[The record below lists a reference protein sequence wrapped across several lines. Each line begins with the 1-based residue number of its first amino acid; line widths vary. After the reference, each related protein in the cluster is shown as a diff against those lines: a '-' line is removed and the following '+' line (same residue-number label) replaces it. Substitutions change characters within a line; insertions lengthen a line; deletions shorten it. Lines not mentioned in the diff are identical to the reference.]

1 MFPGEHPR
9 APGAYDETDHLL
21 RELSR
26 PPLSD
31 LGEVRNTTELLADRV
46 ACHPDAVAFDVRD
59 AGAPVT
65 GPWRAVTAVQFEA
78 RVREVAKGL
87 VAAGLAPGEAVAVMA
102 PTRFEWALVDLAV
115 WYAGGVVVPVYET
128 SAPVQVSAV
137 VADADVRM
145 AVGGSAQHVALLA
158 AALAEAAPS
167 DGAPSEAAPSDG
179 AGPARVWSMDPV
191 PGADLAA
198 LVALGA
204 GVPDAVVESRRT
216 LADLDDVATI
226 VYTSG
231 TTAAPRGALITHRNL
246 VGQVRSVAAA
256 YTEVVRE
263 GGSTV
268 IFLPLA
274 HVLARG
280 LQLVCLAGGMRIAH
294 LSDPRE
300 VVPALAELRPTFLVV
315 VPRVLQKVHAAAG
328 AAAAARHLGRVWA
341 SAQRTAVA
349 WGRHLEAV
357 DAGEA
362 GRAPLGLRLRHALYE
377 RLFYGRLRER
387 LGGRVDYLLSGAAA
401 LDAEL
406 SLFFRGIGVPV
417 IEGYGLTETTAPLTG
432 NLPGAIRSGSV
443 GVPMPGTT
451 VRIADDGEV
460 LARGI
465 GVFRGYRNPEA
476 DAEAFVDGFFR
487 TGDLGSLD
495 DAGNLNLHGRVK
507 DVIVT
512 SAGKTVSPAD
522 WERFV
527 EREPM
532 VAHAM
537 VVGEGKPYLGGVV
550 LLDPES
556 VAAWAQRHGIADL
569 GHLQLPSGVG
579 AVEVHDLRLVAA
591 IGAVVAAANARLSAP
606 EQVRRFAVVLADLSE
621 ASGAVTPTL
630 KLKRA
635 AIAERVREIVDRLY
649 HGATSPA

>member
-1 MFPGEHPR
+1 M
-9 APGAYDETDHLL
+9 
-21 RELSR
+21 REISS
-26 PPLSD
+26 PPLAD
-31 LGEVRNTTELLADRV
+31 LAGVRNTTDLLVTRA
-46 ACHPDAVAFDVRD
+46 ATHPDAVAFDVRD
-59 AGAPVT
+59 AGAPVG
-65 GPWRAVTAVQFEA
+65 GPWRAVSAAQFEGQ
-78 RVREVAKGL
+78 VRDLAKGL
-87 VAAGLAPGEAVAVMA
+87 VAAGLTPGDAVAVMA
-102 PTRFEWALVDLAV
+102 PTRYEWALVDMAV

-128 SAPVQVSAV
+128 SAQVQVSAV
-137 VADADVRM
+137 AADADVRM
-145 AVGGSAQHVALLA
+145 AIGGDQRHVDLLTTALSDVGRT
-158 AALAEAAPS
+158 
-167 DGAPSEAAPSDG
+167 
-179 AGPARVWSMDPV
+179 GPVWSMDPA
-191 PGADLAA
+191 PGRDLADLT
-198 LVALGA
+198 ALGA
-204 GVPDAVVESRRT
+204 DVPDAVVDERRT
-216 LADLDDVATI
+216 HADLDDVATI

-231 TTAAPRGALITHRNL
+231 TTSAPRGALITHRNL
-246 VGQVRSVAAA
+246 VGQALSVAAA

-294 LSDPRE
+294 LSDPRD
-300 VVPALAELRPTFLVV
+300 VVPALAVLRPTFLVV

-328 AAAAARHLGRVWA
+328 AAAADKHLGRVWA

-357 DAGEA
+357 DGGAA
-362 GRAPLGLRLRHALYE
+362 DRAPSGLRLRRALYE
-377 RLFYGRLRER
+377 RLFYGRLRDR

-417 IEGYGLTETTAPLTG
+417 VEGYGLTETTAPLTG

-460 LARGI
+460 LARGV

-495 DAGNLNLHGRVK
+495 DAGNLTLHGRVK

-522 WERFV
+522 WERYV
-527 EREPM
+527 EREPL

-556 VAAWAQRHGIADL
+556 VAAWAHRHGIADL
-569 GHLQLPSGVG
+569 GPLRLPSGVG
-579 AVEVHDLRLVAA
+579 AVEVYDSRLVAA

-606 EQVRRFAVVLADLSE
+606 EQVRKFAVVLADLSE

-635 AIAERVREIVDRLY
+635 AITERVRDIVERLY

>member
-1 MFPGEHPR
+1 M
-9 APGAYDETDHLL
+9 
-21 RELSR
+21 REISS
-26 PPLSD
+26 PPLAD
-31 LGEVRNTTELLADRV
+31 LTGVRNTTDLLAARV
-46 ACHPDAVAFDVRD
+46 ASHPDAVAFDVRD

-65 GPWRAVTAVQFEA
+65 GPWRAVSAAQFEA
-78 RVREVAKGL
+78 QVRALAKGM
-87 VAAGLAPGEAVAVMA
+87 VAAGLTPGDAVAVMA
-102 PTRFEWALVDLAV
+102 PTRYEWALVDMAV

-128 SAPVQVSAV
+128 SAQVQVSAV
-137 VADADVRM
+137 AADAGVRM
-145 AVGGSAQHVALLA
+145 AVGGDAGHVALLTT
-158 AALAEAAPS
+158 ALADVGRS
-167 DGAPSEAAPSDG
+167 
-179 AGPARVWSMDPV
+179 GPVWSMDPA
-191 PGADLAA
+191 PGRDLAE

-204 GVPDAVVESRRT
+204 DVPDAVVDERRT
-216 LADLDDVATI
+216 HADLDDVATI

-231 TTAAPRGALITHRNL
+231 TTSAPRGALITHRNL

-294 LSDPRE
+294 LGDPRD
-300 VVPALAELRPTFLVV
+300 VVPALAVLKPTFLVV

-328 AAAAARHLGRVWA
+328 AAAADKHLGRVWA

-349 WGRHLEAV
+349 WGRHAEAA

-362 GRAPLGLRLRHALYE
+362 GRPSVALRLRHGLYE

-401 LDAEL
+401 LDADL

-432 NLPGAIRSGSV
+432 HLPGAIRSGSV

-495 DAGNLNLHGRVK
+495 DRGHLTLHGRVK

-522 WERFV
+522 WERYV

-556 VAAWAQRHGIADL
+556 VAAWAHRHGIADL
-569 GHLQLPSGVG
+569 GPLQLPSGVG
-579 AVEVHDLRLVAA
+579 AVEVQDSRLVAA

-621 ASGAVTPTL
+621 AGGAVTPTM

-635 AIAERVREIVDRLY
+635 AITERVRDIVDRLY
-649 HGATSPA
+649 HGATSTA

>member
-1 MFPGEHPR
+1 MR
-9 APGAYDETDHLL
+9 ET
-21 RELSR
+21 SS
-26 PPLSD
+26 PPLAD
-31 LGEVRNTTELLADRV
+31 LTGMRNTTDLLSGRA
-46 ACHPDAVAFDVRD
+46 ASHPDAVAFDVRD
-59 AGAPVT
+59 AGSPVT
-65 GPWRAVTAVQFEA
+65 GPWRPVTAAQFEA
-78 RVREVAKGL
+78 QVRELAKGL
-87 VAAGLAPGEAVAVMA
+87 VAAGLTPGGAVAVMA
-102 PTRFEWALVDLAV
+102 PTRYEWALVDMAV

-128 SAPVQVSAV
+128 SAQVQVSAV
-137 VADADVRM
+137 VQDADVCM
-145 AVGGSAQHVALLA
+145 AVGGGERHVALLTT
-158 AALAEAAPS
+158 ALA
-167 DGAPSEAAPSDG
+167 D
-179 AGPARVWSMDPV
+179 AGRTGPVWSMDPE
-191 PGADLAA
+191 PGRDLAEVA
-198 LVALGA
+198 ALGA
-204 GVPDAVVESRRT
+204 DVPDAVVDERRT
-216 LADLDDVATI
+216 HADLDDVATI

-231 TTAAPRGALITHRNL
+231 TTSAPRGALITHRNL
-246 VGQVRSVAAA
+246 VGQVLSVAAA

-294 LSDPRE
+294 LADPRD
-300 VVPALAELRPTFLVV
+300 VVPALAVLRPTFLVV

-328 AAAAARHLGRVWA
+328 AAAADKHLGRVWA

-349 WGRHLEAV
+349 WGRHLEAA

-362 GRAPLGLRLRHALYE
+362 DRASSGLRVRRALYE
-377 RLFYGRLRER
+377 RLFYRRLRDR

-417 IEGYGLTETTAPLTG
+417 VEGYGLTETTAPLTG

-460 LARGI
+460 LARGV

-476 DAEAFVDGFFR
+476 DADAFVDGFFR

-495 DAGNLNLHGRVK
+495 EAGNLTLHGRVK

-522 WERFV
+522 WERYV

-556 VAAWAQRHGIADL
+556 VAVWAQRHGIADL
-569 GHLQLPSGVG
+569 GPLQLPSGVG
-579 AVEVHDLRLVAA
+579 AVEVHDSRLVAA

-606 EQVRRFAVVLADLSE
+606 EQVRRFALVLADLSE

-635 AIAERVREIVDRLY
+635 AITERVRDIVDRLY
-649 HGATSPA
+649 RGAPSAA

>member
-1 MFPGEHPR
+1 
-9 APGAYDETDHLL
+9 L
-21 RELSR
+21 REFSS
-26 PPLSD
+26 PPLTD
-31 LGEVRNTTELLADRV
+31 LAGVRNTTDLLSARV
-46 ACHPDAVAFDVRD
+46 ASHPDAVAFDVRD
-59 AGAPVT
+59 AASPVT
-65 GPWRAVTAVQFEA
+65 GPWRPVTAVQFEA
-78 RVREVAKGL
+78 QVRDVAKGL
-87 VAAGLAPGEAVAVMA
+87 VAAGLAPGDAVAVMA

-128 SAPVQVSAV
+128 SAQVQVSAV
-137 VADADVRM
+137 VADAGVRM
-145 AVGGSAQHVALLA
+145 AVGGGEGHVALLA
-158 AALAEAAPS
+158 GRGPVHRPDSAWPAS
-167 DGAPSEAAPSDG
+167 DAGRAGA
-179 AGPARVWSMDPV
+179 VWSMDPA

-204 GVPDAVVESRRT
+204 GLPDAVVEERRT
-216 LADLDDVATI
+216 HADLDDVATI

-300 VVPALAELRPTFLVV
+300 VVPALGVLRPTFLVV

-328 AAAAARHLGRVWA
+328 AAAAAMHLGRVWA
-341 SAQRTAVA
+341 SAERTAVA
-349 WGRHLEAV
+349 WGRHLQAA
-357 DAGEA
+357 DAGTA
-362 GRAPLGLRLRHALYE
+362 GAAPLGLRLRRAAYD
-377 RLFYGRLRER
+377 RLFYGRLRAR
-387 LGGRVDYLLSGAAA
+387 LGGRVDWLLSGAAA

-432 NLPGAIRSGSV
+432 NLPGAVRAGSV
-443 GVPMPGTT
+443 GRPMPGTT
-451 VRIADDGEV
+451 VRISDDGEV
-460 LARGI
+460 LARGV
-465 GVFRGYRNPEA
+465 GVFRGYRDAAA

-495 DAGNLNLHGRVK
+495 DEGNLTLHGRIK

-512 SAGKTVSPAD
+512 AAGKTVSPAD
-522 WERFV
+522 WERYV

-537 VVGEGKPYLGGVV
+537 VVGEGEPYLGGVV
-550 LLDPES
+550 LLDPQS
-556 VAAWAQRHGIADL
+556 VAAWAQREGIADL
-569 GHLQLPSGVG
+569 SSVAHPSGGG
-579 AVEVHDLRLVAA
+579 AVEVLDARLRAA

-606 EQVRRFAVVLADLSE
+606 EQVRRFALVLADLSE

-635 AIAERVREIVDRLY
+635 AVAGRVRDIVDRLY
-649 HGATSPA
+649 RGAPSPV

>member
-1 MFPGEHPR
+1 M
-9 APGAYDETDHLL
+9 
-21 RELSR
+21 SS
-26 PPLSD
+26 PPLAD
-31 LGEVRNTTELLADRV
+31 LTRVRNTTDLLADRV
-46 ACHPDAVAFDVRD
+46 ANHPEAVAFDVREP
-59 AGAPVT
+59 GAPVE
-65 GPWRAVTAVQFEA
+65 GPWRPVTAVEFEA
-78 RVREVAKGL
+78 QVRALAKGF
-87 VAAGLAPGEAVAVMA
+87 VAAGLAPGDSVAVMA
-102 PTRFEWALVDLAV
+102 PTRYAWALVDMAV

-128 SAPVQVSAV
+128 SAQVQVTAV
-137 VADADVRM
+137 VLDADVRL
-145 AVGGSAQHVALLA
+145 AVGGDQQHVDLLTSALT
-158 AALAEAAPS
+158 EAGRS
-167 DGAPSEAAPSDG
+167 
-179 AGPARVWSMDPV
+179 GPVWSMDAA
-191 PGADLAA
+191 PGRDLAELAA
-198 LVALGA
+198 LGAHLPDSVVDERRA
-204 GVPDAVVESRRT
+204 GV
-216 LADLDDVATI
+216 DLDDVATI

-231 TTAAPRGALITHRNL
+231 TTSAPRGALITHRNL
-246 VGQVRSVAAA
+246 VGQALSVAAA
-256 YTEVVRE
+256 YTDVVRE

-300 VVPALAELRPTFLVV
+300 VVPALAVLRPTFLVV
-315 VPRVLQKVHAAAG
+315 VPRVLQKVLAAAT
-328 AAAAARHLGRVWA
+328 AAAADKHLSRVWA
-341 SAQRTAVA
+341 SAHRTAVA
-349 WGRHLEAV
+349 WGRLAEDA
-357 DAGEA
+357 DAGGA
-362 GRAPLGLRLRHALYE
+362 VRASIGLRIRHALFE
-377 RLFYGRLRER
+377 RLFYGRLRGR
-387 LGGRVDYLLSGAAA
+387 LGGQVDYLLSGAAA
-401 LDAEL
+401 LDADL

-432 NLPGAIRSGSV
+432 NLAGAIRSGTV

-460 LARGI
+460 LARGV

-495 DAGNLNLHGRVK
+495 DAGRLTLHGRVK

-522 WERFV
+522 WERYV

-556 VAAWAQRHGIADL
+556 VTAWAQRHGIADL
-569 GHLQLPSGVG
+569 GRLEPPAGGG
-579 AVEVHDLRLVAA
+579 AVEVQDSRLVAA
-591 IGAVVAAANARLSAP
+591 IGAVVAAANARLSTP
-606 EQVRRFAVVLADLSE
+606 EQVRRFALVLADLSE
-621 ASGAVTPTL
+621 ASGAVTPTM

-635 AIAERVREIVDRLY
+635 AIAERVRDIVERLY
-649 HGATSPA
+649 LGATSTA

>member
-1 MFPGEHPR
+1 M
-9 APGAYDETDHLL
+9 
-21 RELSR
+21 REIST
-26 PPLSD
+26 PPLAD
-31 LGEVRNTTELLADRV
+31 LTGVRNTTDLLARRV
-46 ACHPDAVAFDVRD
+46 ASHPDAVAFDVRE
-59 AGAPVT
+59 AGAPVA
-65 GPWRAVTAVQFEA
+65 GPWRAVTAAEFETHVRALA
-78 RVREVAKGL
+78 RGL
-87 VAAGLAPGEAVAVMA
+87 VAAGLEPGEAVAVMA
-102 PTRFEWALVDLAV
+102 PTRYEWALMDLAV

-128 SAPVQVSAV
+128 SAQIQVSAIV
-137 VADADVRM
+137 RDAGVRL
-145 AVGGSAQHVALLA
+145 AVGGGGRHVDLLA
-158 AALAEAAPS
+158 AALAELGIAAP
-167 DGAPSEAAPSDG
+167 
-179 AGPARVWSMDPV
+179 VWSMDPA
-191 PGADLAA
+191 PGRDLDA
-198 LVALGA
+198 LVTLG
-204 GVPDAVVESRRT
+204 GDVPDAVVDERRT
-216 LADLDDVATI
+216 GADLDDVATI

-231 TTAAPRGALITHRNL
+231 TTSSPRGALITHRNL
-246 VGQVRSVAAA
+246 VGQVLSVAAA
-256 YTEVVRE
+256 YTDVVRE

-300 VVPALAELRPTFLVV
+300 VVPALSVLRPTFLVV
-315 VPRVLQKVHAAAG
+315 VPRVLQKVQ
-328 AAAAARHLGRVWA
+328 AAAAAAAAAKRIGFLWA
-341 SAQRTAVA
+341 WAQRTAVR

-357 DAGEA
+357 DAGEDP
-362 GRAPLGLRLRHALYE
+362 RAPLHLRARRALFE
-377 RLFYGRLRER
+377 RLFYGRLRAR

-432 NLPGAIRSGSV
+432 HLPGAIRSGSV

-451 VRIADDGEV
+451 VRISEDGEV

-465 GVFRGYRNPEA
+465 GVFRGYRNPANDA
-476 DAEAFVDGFFR
+476 DAFVDGFFR

-495 DAGNLNLHGRVK
+495 EHGNLTLHGRLK

-512 SAGKTVSPAD
+512 SGGKTVSPED

-527 EREPM
+527 ERDPL

-556 VAAWAQRHGIADL
+556 LTAWAQRRGIVDM
-569 GHLQLPSGVG
+569 GPLQLPKGGG
-579 AVEVHDLRLVAA
+579 AVEIVEPRLVAA
-591 IGAVVAAANARLSAP
+591 IGAVVAAANARLAAS
-606 EQVRRFAVVLADLSE
+606 EQVRKFALVVADLSE
-621 ASGAVTPTL
+621 AGGTVTPTL

-635 AIAERVREIVDRLY
+635 AIADQVRHITDRLY
-649 HGATSPA
+649 RRDTRSA

>member
-1 MFPGEHPR
+1 MPEISSP
-9 APGAYDETDHLL
+9 ALA
-21 RELSR
+21 
-26 PPLSD
+26 D
-31 LGEVRNTTELLADRV
+31 LTGVRNTADLLATR
-46 ACHPDAVAFDVRD
+46 AAAHPDAVAFDVRD
-59 AGAPVT
+59 ADAPVT
-65 GPWRAVTAVQFEA
+65 GPWRPVTAVQFEA
-78 RVREVAKGL
+78 QVRELAKGL
-87 VAAGLAPGEAVAVMA
+87 VAAGLAPGDAVAVMA
-102 PTRFEWALVDLAV
+102 PTRYEWALVDMAV

-128 SAPVQVSAV
+128 SAQVQVAAV
-137 VADADVRM
+137 VQDADVRM
-145 AVGGSAQHVALLA
+145 AIGGDQRHVALLTT
-158 AALAEAAPS
+158 ALS
-167 DGAPSEAAPSDG
+167 D
-179 AGPARVWSMDPV
+179 AGRTGRVWSMDPA
-191 PGADLAA
+191 PGRDLTE

-204 GVPDAVVESRRT
+204 DVAEAVVDERR
-216 LADLDDVATI
+216 AHAGLDDVATI

-231 TTAAPRGALITHRNL
+231 TTSAPRGALITHRNL
-246 VGQVRSVAAA
+246 VGQSLSVAAA

-294 LSDPRE
+294 LSDPRD
-300 VVPALAELRPTFLVV
+300 VVPALAVLRPTFLVV

-328 AAAAARHLGRVWA
+328 AAAADKHLGRVWA

-349 WGRHLEAV
+349 WGRHLEAA
-357 DAGEA
+357 DAGA
-362 GRAPLGLRLRHALYE
+362 ADRAPSGLRLRRALYE
-377 RLFYGRLRER
+377 RLFYRRLRDR

-401 LDAEL
+401 LDTEL

-495 DAGNLNLHGRVK
+495 DAGNLTLHGRVK

-522 WERFV
+522 WERYV
-527 EREPM
+527 EREPL

-550 LLDPES
+550 LLDQES
-556 VAAWAQRHGIADL
+556 VAVWAQRHGIADL
-569 GHLQLPSGVG
+569 GPLQLPGGVG
-579 AVEVHDLRLVAA
+579 AVEVHDSRLVAA

-621 ASGAVTPTL
+621 AGGAVTPTL

-635 AIAERVREIVDRLY
+635 AIAERVRDIVDRLY
-649 HGATSPA
+649 RGAPSAA

>member
-1 MFPGEHPR
+1 MR
-9 APGAYDETDHLL
+9 ET
-21 RELSR
+21 SS
-26 PPLSD
+26 PPLAD
-31 LGEVRNTTELLADRV
+31 LTGIRNTTDLLAGRV
-46 ACHPDAVAFDVRD
+46 AKHPDAVAFDVREP
-59 AGAPVT
+59 GATVE
-65 GPWRAVTAVQFEA
+65 GPWRPVTAAEFEA
-78 RVREVAKGL
+78 SVRDLAKGL
-87 VAAGLAPGEAVAVMA
+87 VAAGLAPGDGVAVMA
-102 PTRFEWALVDLAV
+102 PTRYEWALVDMAV

-128 SAPVQVSAV
+128 SAQVQVTAV
-137 VADADVRM
+137 VLDADVRL
-145 AVGGSAQHVALLA
+145 AVGGDRRHVDLLTRALD
-158 AALAEAAPS
+158 EAGRSTP
-167 DGAPSEAAPSDG
+167 
-179 AGPARVWSMDPV
+179 VWSMDPA
-191 PGADLAA
+191 PGRDLAE
-198 LVALGA
+198 LVALGTDVA
-204 GVPDAVVESRRT
+204 DAVIEERRT
-216 LADLDDVATI
+216 AADLDDVATI

-231 TTAAPRGALITHRNL
+231 TTSAPRGALITHRNL
-246 VGQVRSVAAA
+246 VGQALSVAAA
-256 YTEVVRE
+256 YTDVVRE

-300 VVPALAELRPTFLVV
+300 VVPALAVLRPTFLVV
-315 VPRVLQKVHAAAG
+315 VPRVLQKVLAAAT
-328 AAAAARHLGRVWA
+328 AAAADKHLGRVWA
-341 SAQRTAVA
+341 AAQRTAVA
-349 WGRHLEAV
+349 WGRLAEEA
-357 DAGEA
+357 DAGGA
-362 GRAPLGLRLRHALYE
+362 GRPSATLRVRHAVFE
-377 RLFYGRLRER
+377 RLFYARLRAR

-401 LDAEL
+401 LDGDL

-432 NLPGAIRSGSV
+432 NLAGAVRSGTV

-451 VRIADDGEV
+451 VRIAEDGEV

-465 GVFRGYRNPEA
+465 GVFRGYRNPQA

-495 DAGNLNLHGRVK
+495 DAGRLTLHGRVK

-512 SAGKTVSPAD
+512 SAGKTISPAD
-522 WERFV
+522 WERYV
-527 EREPM
+527 EQEPM

-556 VAAWAQRHGIADL
+556 VTAWAQRHGISDL
-569 GHLQLPSGVG
+569 GPLHLPRGGG
-579 AVEVHDLRLVAA
+579 AVEVQDSRLVAA

-606 EQVRRFAVVLADLSE
+606 EQVRRFALVLADLSE
-621 ASGAVTPTL
+621 AGGAVTPTM

-635 AIAERVREIVDRLY
+635 AIAERVRDIVDRLY

>member
-1 MFPGEHPR
+1 M
-9 APGAYDETDHLL
+9 
-21 RELSR
+21 REISS
-26 PPLSD
+26 PPLAD
-31 LGEVRNTTELLADRV
+31 LTGLRNTTDLLATR
-46 ACHPDAVAFDVRD
+46 AATHPDAVAFDVRD
-59 AGAPVT
+59 AGAPVS
-65 GPWRAVTAVQFEA
+65 GPWRAVTAAQFEGQ
-78 RVREVAKGL
+78 VRDLAKGL
-87 VAAGLAPGEAVAVMA
+87 VAAGLTPGDAVAVMA
-102 PTRFEWALVDLAV
+102 PTRYEWALVDMAV

-128 SAPVQVSAV
+128 SAQVQVSAV
-137 VADADVRM
+137 AADADVRM
-145 AVGGSAQHVALLA
+145 AIGGDQRHVDLLTTALSDVGR
-158 AALAEAAPS
+158 P
-167 DGAPSEAAPSDG
+167 
-179 AGPARVWSMDPV
+179 GPVWSMDPAS
-191 PGADLAA
+191 GRDLADLT
-198 LVALGA
+198 ALGA
-204 GVPDAVVESRRT
+204 EVPDAVVDERRT
-216 LADLDDVATI
+216 HADLDDVATI

-231 TTAAPRGALITHRNL
+231 TTSAPRGALITHRNL
-246 VGQVRSVAAA
+246 VGQVLSVAAA

-294 LSDPRE
+294 LSDPRD
-300 VVPALAELRPTFLVV
+300 VVPALAVLRPTFLVV

-328 AAAAARHLGRVWA
+328 AAAADKHLGRVWA

-357 DAGEA
+357 DGGAA
-362 GRAPLGLRLRHALYE
+362 DRAPSGLRLRRALYE
-377 RLFYGRLRER
+377 RLFYRRLGDR

-495 DAGNLNLHGRVK
+495 DAGNLILHGRVK

-522 WERFV
+522 WERYV
-527 EREPM
+527 EREPL

-569 GHLQLPSGVG
+569 GPLRLPSGVG
-579 AVEVHDLRLVAA
+579 AVEVHDSRLVAA

-606 EQVRRFAVVLADLSE
+606 EQVRKFAVVLADLSE

-635 AIAERVREIVDRLY
+635 AITERVRDIVERLY
-649 HGATSPA
+649 LGATSPA

>member
-1 MFPGEHPR
+1 M
-9 APGAYDETDHLL
+9 
-21 RELSR
+21 REIST
-26 PPLSD
+26 PPLAD
-31 LGEVRNTTELLADRV
+31 LTGVRNTTDLLARRV
-46 ACHPDAVAFDVRD
+46 ALHPDAVAFDVREP
-59 AGAPVT
+59 GAPVA
-65 GPWRAVTAVQFEA
+65 GPWRAVTAAAFESH
-78 RVREVAKGL
+78 VRALAKGL
-87 VAAGLAPGEAVAVMA
+87 VAAGLEAGEAVAVMA
-102 PTRFEWALVDLAV
+102 PTRYEWALMDLAV

-128 SAPVQVSAV
+128 SAQVQVSAIV
-137 VADADVRM
+137 RDADVRL
-145 AVGGSAQHVALLA
+145 AVGGGPRHLDLLA
-158 AALAEAAPS
+158 EALAEVGVTAP
-167 DGAPSEAAPSDG
+167 
-179 AGPARVWSMDPV
+179 VWSMDAA
-191 PGADLAA
+191 PGRDLDA

-204 GVPDAVVESRRT
+204 EVPDAVVDERRGR
-216 LADLDDVATI
+216 ADLDDIATI

-231 TTAAPRGALITHRNL
+231 TTSSPKGALITHRNL
-246 VGQVRSVAAA
+246 VGQVLSVAAA
-256 YTEVVRE
+256 YTDVVRE

-294 LSDPRE
+294 LADPRE
-300 VVPALAELRPTFLVV
+300 VVPALGVLRPTFLVV
-315 VPRVLQKVHAAAG
+315 VPRVLQKVQ
-328 AAAAARHLGRVWA
+328 AAAAAAAAAKRLGRVWA

-349 WGRHLEAV
+349 WGRYAEAV
-357 DAGEA
+357 DAGSSP
-362 GRAPLGLRLRHALYE
+362 RASVGLRARRALFD

-401 LDAEL
+401 LDGEL

-432 NLPGAIRSGSV
+432 HLPGAIRSGSV

-451 VRIADDGEV
+451 VRISEDGEV

-465 GVFRGYRNPEA
+465 GVFRGYRNPA
-476 DAEAFVDGFFR
+476 NDAEAFVDGFFR

-495 DAGNLNLHGRVK
+495 EDGHLTLHGRVK

-512 SAGKTVSPAD
+512 SGGKTVSPED

-527 EREPM
+527 ERDPL

-556 VAAWAQRHGIADL
+556 VAAWAQRHGISDL
-569 GHLQLPSGVG
+569 GPLQLPADGGV
-579 AVEVHDLRLVAA
+579 VEVEDSRLVAA
-591 IGAVVAAANARLSAP
+591 IGAVVAAANARLAAS
-606 EQVRRFAVVLADLSE
+606 EQVRSFALVLADLSE
-621 ASGAVTPTL
+621 AGGAVTPTL

-635 AIAERVREIVDRLY
+635 AIAAQVRHIVDRLY
-649 HGATSPA
+649 LGGARSA

>member
-1 MFPGEHPR
+1 MREISSPPR
-9 APGAYDETDHLL
+9 A
-21 RELSR
+21 
-26 PPLSD
+26 D
-31 LGEVRNTTELLADRV
+31 LTGVRNTTDLLAGRV
-46 ACHPDAVAFDVRD
+46 ARHPDAVAFDVRE
-59 AGAPVT
+59 AQAPVT
-65 GPWRAVTAVQFEA
+65 GPWRPVTTAEFESQ
-78 RVREVAKGL
+78 VRAIAKGL
-87 VAAGLAPGEAVAVMA
+87 VAAGLAPGAAVAVMA
-102 PTRFEWALVDLAV
+102 PTRYEWALVDMAV

-128 SAPVQVSAV
+128 SAQVQVTAV
-137 VADADVRM
+137 VLDADVRF
-145 AVGGSAQHVALLA
+145 AVGGSGHHVDLLEHALG
-158 AALAEAAPS
+158 EAGRPR
-167 DGAPSEAAPSDG
+167 E
-179 AGPARVWSMDPV
+179 VWSMDPT
-191 PGADLAA
+191 PGRDLAA
-198 LVALGA
+198 LEALGA
-204 GVPDAVVESRRT
+204 DLPDQVVDDRRAH
-216 LADLDDVATI
+216 ADLDDVATI

-231 TTAAPRGALITHRNL
+231 TTSAPRGALITHRNL
-246 VGQVRSVAAA
+246 VGQVLSVAAA
-256 YTEVVRE
+256 YTDVVRE

-294 LSDPRE
+294 LGDPKE
-300 VVPALAELRPTFLVV
+300 VVPALAVLRPTFLVV
-315 VPRVLQKVHAAAG
+315 VPRVLQKVHSAAS
-328 AAAAARHLGRVWA
+328 AAAADKHLGRVWA

-349 WGRHLEAV
+349 WGRLAEAPDPGTPDGPARPGV
-357 DAGEA
+357 
-362 GRAPLGLRLRHALYE
+362 LLRLRHAMFE
-377 RLFYGRLRER
+377 RLFYRRLRAR

-432 NLPGAIRSGSV
+432 NLPGDIRAGTV

-495 DAGNLNLHGRVK
+495 DAGRLTLHGRVK

-522 WERFV
+522 WERYV

-556 VAAWAQRHGIADL
+556 VAAWAERHGIADL
-569 GHLQLPSGVG
+569 GPLQLPASGA
-579 AVEVHDLRLVAA
+579 AVEVSDSRLVAA
-591 IGAVVAAANARLSAP
+591 IGAVVAAANARLSTP
-606 EQVRRFAVVLADLSE
+606 EQVRRFALVLADLSE
-621 ASGAVTPTL
+621 AGGVVTPTM

-649 HGATSPA
+649 RGAPSPA

>member
-1 MFPGEHPR
+1 M
-9 APGAYDETDHLL
+9 
-21 RELSR
+21 REISS
-26 PPLSD
+26 PPLAD
-31 LGEVRNTTELLADRV
+31 LTGVRNTTDLLATR
-46 ACHPDAVAFDVRD
+46 AAAHPDAVAFDVRE

-65 GPWRAVTAVQFEA
+65 GPWRAVTAAQFEA
-78 RVREVAKGL
+78 QVRDLAKGL
-87 VAAGLAPGEAVAVMA
+87 VAAGLTPGDAVAVMA
-102 PTRFEWALVDLAV
+102 PTRYEWALVDMAV

-128 SAPVQVSAV
+128 SAQVQVSAV

-145 AVGGSAQHVALLA
+145 AIGGGQRHVALLA
-158 AALAEAAPS
+158 TALS
-167 DGAPSEAAPSDG
+167 D
-179 AGPARVWSMDPV
+179 AGRTGPVWSMDAAPGRDLAELTTL
-191 PGADLAA
+191 GAD
-198 LVALGA
+198 
-204 GVPDAVVESRRT
+204 VPDAVVDERRAH
-216 LADLDDVATI
+216 ADLDDVATI

-231 TTAAPRGALITHRNL
+231 TTSAPRGALITHRNL
-246 VGQVRSVAAA
+246 VGQVLSVAAA

-294 LSDPRE
+294 LSDPRD
-300 VVPALAELRPTFLVV
+300 VVPALAVLRPTFLVV

-328 AAAAARHLGRVWA
+328 AAAADKHLSRVWA

-349 WGRHLEAV
+349 WGRHLEAL
-357 DAGEA
+357 DAGA
-362 GRAPLGLRLRHALYE
+362 ADRAPSGLRLRRALYE
-377 RLFYGRLRER
+377 RLFYGRLRDR

-495 DAGNLNLHGRVK
+495 DAGNLTLHGRVK

-569 GHLQLPSGVG
+569 GPFRLPSGVG
-579 AVEVHDLRLVAA
+579 AVEVHDSRLVAA

-635 AIAERVREIVDRLY
+635 AITERVRDIVDRLY

>member
-1 MFPGEHPR
+1 M
-9 APGAYDETDHLL
+9 
-21 RELSR
+21 REISS
-26 PPLSD
+26 PPLAD
-31 LGEVRNTTELLADRV
+31 LTGLRNTTDLLATR
-46 ACHPDAVAFDVRD
+46 AATHPDAVAFDVRD
-59 AGAPVT
+59 AGAPVS
-65 GPWRAVTAVQFEA
+65 GPWRAVTAAQFEGQ
-78 RVREVAKGL
+78 VRDLAKGL
-87 VAAGLAPGEAVAVMA
+87 VAAGLTPGDAVAVMA
-102 PTRFEWALVDLAV
+102 PTRYEWALVDMAV

-128 SAPVQVSAV
+128 SAQVQVSAV
-137 VADADVRM
+137 AADADVRM
-145 AVGGSAQHVALLA
+145 AIGGDQRHVDLLTTALSDVGR
-158 AALAEAAPS
+158 P
-167 DGAPSEAAPSDG
+167 
-179 AGPARVWSMDPV
+179 GPVWSMDPAS
-191 PGADLAA
+191 GRDLADLT
-198 LVALGA
+198 ALGA
-204 GVPDAVVESRRT
+204 EVPDAVVDERRT
-216 LADLDDVATI
+216 HADLDDVATI

-231 TTAAPRGALITHRNL
+231 TTSAPRGALITHRNL
-246 VGQVRSVAAA
+246 VGQVLSVAAA

-294 LSDPRE
+294 LSDPRD
-300 VVPALAELRPTFLVV
+300 VVPALAVLRPTFLVV

-328 AAAAARHLGRVWA
+328 AAAADKHLGRVWE

-357 DAGEA
+357 DGGAA
-362 GRAPLGLRLRHALYE
+362 DRAPSGLRLRRALYE
-377 RLFYGRLRER
+377 RLFYRRLRDR

-443 GVPMPGTT
+443 GVPMPGTA

-495 DAGNLNLHGRVK
+495 DAGNLTLHGRVK

-522 WERFV
+522 WERYV
-527 EREPM
+527 EREPL

-556 VAAWAQRHGIADL
+556 VAAWAHRHGIADL
-569 GHLQLPSGVG
+569 GPLRLPSGVG
-579 AVEVHDLRLVAA
+579 AVEVYDSRLVAA

-606 EQVRRFAVVLADLSE
+606 EQVRKFAVVLADLSE

-635 AIAERVREIVDRLY
+635 AITERVRDIVERLY
-649 HGATSPA
+649 LGATSPA

>member
-1 MFPGEHPR
+1 M
-9 APGAYDETDHLL
+9 
-21 RELSR
+21 REISS
-26 PPLSD
+26 PPLAD
-31 LGEVRNTTELLADRV
+31 LTGLRNTTDLLATR
-46 ACHPDAVAFDVRD
+46 AATHPDAVAFDVRD
-59 AGAPVT
+59 AGAPVS
-65 GPWRAVTAVQFEA
+65 GPWRAVTAAQFEGQ
-78 RVREVAKGL
+78 VRDLAKGL
-87 VAAGLAPGEAVAVMA
+87 VAAGLAPGDAVAVMA
-102 PTRFEWALVDLAV
+102 PTRYEWALVDMAV

-128 SAPVQVSAV
+128 SAQVQVSAV
-137 VADADVRM
+137 AADADVRM
-145 AVGGSAQHVALLA
+145 AIGGGRRHVDLLTTALSDVGRT
-158 AALAEAAPS
+158 
-167 DGAPSEAAPSDG
+167 
-179 AGPARVWSMDPV
+179 GPVWSMDPA
-191 PGADLAA
+191 PGRDLAE
-198 LVALGA
+198 LTALGA
-204 GVPDAVVESRRT
+204 DVPDAVVDERRT
-216 LADLDDVATI
+216 HADLDDVATI

-231 TTAAPRGALITHRNL
+231 TTSAPRGALITHRNL
-246 VGQVRSVAAA
+246 IGQALSVAAA

-294 LSDPRE
+294 LSDPRD
-300 VVPALAELRPTFLVV
+300 VVPALAVLRPTFLVV
-315 VPRVLQKVHAAAG
+315 VPRVLQKVYAAAG
-328 AAAAARHLGRVWA
+328 AAAADKHLGRVWA

-357 DAGEA
+357 DGGVAD
-362 GRAPLGLRLRHALYE
+362 RAPSGLRLRRALFE
-377 RLFYGRLRER
+377 RLFYGRLRDR

-495 DAGNLNLHGRVK
+495 DAGNLTLHGRVK

-522 WERFV
+522 WERYV

-556 VAAWAQRHGIADL
+556 VAAWAQRHGIEDL

-579 AVEVHDLRLVAA
+579 AVEVHDSRLVAA

-606 EQVRRFAVVLADLSE
+606 EQVRKFALVLADLSE

-635 AIAERVREIVDRLY
+635 AIAERVRDIVDRLY
-649 HGATSPA
+649 RGATSPA

>member
-1 MFPGEHPR
+1 M
-9 APGAYDETDHLL
+9 
-21 RELSR
+21 REIST
-26 PPLSD
+26 PPLAD
-31 LGEVRNTTELLADRV
+31 LAGVRNTTDLLARRV
-46 ACHPDAVAFDVRD
+46 ATHPDLVAFDVRD
-59 AGAPVT
+59 AGVPVT
-65 GPWRAVTAVQFEA
+65 GPWRPVTAAEFESQ
-78 RVREVAKGL
+78 VRDLAKGL
-87 VAAGLAPGEAVAVMA
+87 VAAGLTAGDTVAVMA
-102 PTRFEWALVDLAV
+102 PTRYEWALVDLAV

-128 SAPVQVSAV
+128 SAQVQVTAV
-137 VADADVRM
+137 VQDADVRM
-145 AVGGSAQHVALLA
+145 AVGADERHVALLA
-158 AALAEAAPS
+158 TGLADLGRS
-167 DGAPSEAAPSDG
+167 
-179 AGPARVWSMDPV
+179 GPVWSMDRS
-191 PGADLAA
+191 PGRDLAE

-204 GVPDAVVESRRT
+204 DVPDAVVDERRT
-216 LADLDDVATI
+216 HADLDDVATI

-231 TTAAPRGALITHRNL
+231 TTSAPRGALITHRNL
-246 VGQVRSVAAA
+246 VGQVLSVAAA

-280 LQLVCLAGGMRIAH
+280 LQLVCLASGMRIAH
-294 LSDPRE
+294 LGDPRD
-300 VVPALAELRPTFLVV
+300 VVPALAVLKPTFLVV

-328 AAAAARHLGRVWA
+328 AAAADKHLARVWA

-349 WGRHLEAV
+349 WGRRAEAV

-362 GRAPLGLRLRHALYE
+362 GPPPLGLRLRHALYE
-377 RLFYGRLRER
+377 RLFYGRLRGR

-432 NLPGAIRSGSV
+432 HLPGAIRSGSV

-460 LARGI
+460 LARGV

-476 DAEAFVDGFFR
+476 DADAFVDGFFR

-495 DAGNLNLHGRVK
+495 EEGHLTLHGRVK

-522 WERFV
+522 WERYV

-556 VAAWAQRHGIADL
+556 VAAWAQRHGVADL
-569 GHLQLPSGVG
+569 AHLQLPSGVG
-579 AVEVHDLRLVAA
+579 AMEVHDSRLVAA

-606 EQVRRFAVVLADLSE
+606 EQVRRFALVLADLSE

-635 AIAERVREIVDRLY
+635 AIAERVRDIVDRLY
-649 HGATSPA
+649 HGAPSAA

>member
-1 MFPGEHPR
+1 M
-9 APGAYDETDHLL
+9 
-21 RELSR
+21 REISS
-26 PPLSD
+26 PPLAD
-31 LGEVRNTTELLADRV
+31 LTGVRNTTDLLARRV
-46 ACHPDAVAFDVRD
+46 AAHPDQAAFDVRD

-65 GPWRAVTAVQFEA
+65 GPWRSVSAAEFDAQ
-78 RVREVAKGL
+78 VRGLAKGL
-87 VAAGLAPGEAVAVMA
+87 VAAGLAPGDAVAVMA
-102 PTRFEWALVDLAV
+102 PTRYEWALVDMAV

-128 SAPVQVSAV
+128 SAQVQVTAV
-137 VADADVRM
+137 VQDADVRM
-145 AVGGSAQHVALLA
+145 AIGSGERHVTLLA
-158 AALAEAAPS
+158 TAMADLGRTGPVWWMDAAPGRDLAE
-167 DGAPSEAAPSDG
+167 
-179 AGPARVWSMDPV
+179 
-191 PGADLAA
+191 

-204 GVPDAVVESRRT
+204 DVPDGVVDERR
-216 LADLDDVATI
+216 AGVDLDDVATI

-231 TTAAPRGALITHRNL
+231 TTSAPRGALIAHRNL
-246 VGQVRSVAAA
+246 VGQVLSVAAA

-280 LQLVCLAGGMRIAH
+280 LQLVCLASGMRIAH
-294 LSDPRE
+294 LSDPRD
-300 VVPALAELRPTFLVV
+300 VVPALAVLRPTFLVV
-315 VPRVLQKVHAAAG
+315 VPRVLQKVYAAAG
-328 AAAAARHLGRVWA
+328 VAAADKHLGRVWA

-349 WGRHLEAV
+349 WGRHAEAV
-357 DAGEA
+357 DAGRA
-362 GRAPLGLRLRHALYE
+362 GRPSPGLRLRHALYE

-401 LDAEL
+401 LDGEL

-432 NLPGAIRSGSV
+432 HLPGAIRSGSV

-476 DAEAFVDGFFR
+476 DADAFVDGFFR

-495 DAGNLNLHGRVK
+495 EQGHLTLHGRVK

-522 WERFV
+522 WERYV
-527 EREPM
+527 EREPL

-556 VAAWAQRHGIADL
+556 VAAWAQRHGLTDL
-569 GHLQLPSGVG
+569 GPLQLPSGVG
-579 AVEVHDLRLVAA
+579 AVEVHDSRLVAA
-591 IGAVVAAANARLSAP
+591 IAAVVAAANARLSTP

-621 ASGAVTPTL
+621 AGGTVTPTM

-635 AIAERVREIVDRLY
+635 AIAERVRDIVDRLY
-649 HGATSPA
+649 RGAPSAA